1 MRWSGRWKARRS
13 TLTFDAFDLPTPK
26 FAMMK
31 VSVIIPAYNEEQ
43 CLPETLERIG
53 KALSVAACPSEI
65 IVVDNDSQDGTKQV
79 AEAFGAKVFLEKEHN
94 ISRVRNTGAKNSTG
108 DVLIFIDADTL
119 VPDTLFQKITAV
131 MENEKCLG
139 GAVGVEYEDF
149 ERKWMKFYLMGW
161 AFWGKFFNM
170 AQGAA
175 QFCRKSVFEKLEGYD
190 QTIFMGEDVEFYWR
204 LSKFA
209 KRNKGYLH
217 FVEHPKVITSA
228 RRFDKMSLWKTF
240 LLTHPIFIRL
250 TWRKKSFWKD
260 WYEKAVR

>member
-1 MRWSGRWKARRS
+1 
-13 TLTFDAFDLPTPK
+13 
-26 FAMMK
+26 MMK

-53 KALSVAACPSEI
+53 KALSVVACPSEI

-131 MENEKCLG
+131 MEDEKCFG
-139 GAVGVEYEDF
+139 GAVTVEYENF
-149 ERKWMKFYLMGW
+149 KRKWMKYYLAGW
-161 AFWGKFFNM
+161 KFWGKFFNM

-175 QFCRKSVFEKLEGYD
+175 QFCRKPVFEELEGYD
-190 QTIFMGEDVEFYWR
+190 QPIFMG
-204 LSKFA
+204 
-209 KRNKGYLH
+209 
-217 FVEHPKVITSA
+217 
-228 RRFDKMSLWKTF
+228 
-240 LLTHPIFIRL
+240 
-250 TWRKKSFWKD
+250 
-260 WYEKAVR
+260 

>member
-1 MRWSGRWKARRS
+1 
-13 TLTFDAFDLPTPK
+13 
-26 FAMMK
+26 MK
-31 VSVIIPAYNEEQ
+31 VTVIIPAYNEEQ

-53 KALSVAACPSEI
+53 KALSIAACSPEI
-65 IVVDNDSQDGTKQV
+65 IVVDNDSQDKTKLL

-94 ISRVRNTGAKNSTG
+94 ISKVRNTGERNSSG

-119 VPDTLFQKITAV
+119 VPDTLFQKIAAV
-131 MENEKCLG
+131 MEDEKCFG
-139 GAVGVEYEDF
+139 GAVAVVYGDF
-149 ERKWMKFYLMGW
+149 ERKWMRFYLMGW

-170 AQGAA
+170 GQGAA
-175 QFCRKSVFEKLEGYD
+175 QFCRKSIFEELEGYD

-209 KRNKGYLH
+209 KRNKGYLY
-217 FVEHPKVITSA
+217 FVENPKVITSG

-250 TWRKKSFWKD
+250 AWRKKSYWKD